1 MLARRWERERYLRH
15 ERCRIAGPAVRPAS
29 IAISRIKSPTLA
41 GEVAFSFFSPSLP
54 PPCTANY
61 SLLRYHR
68 RLTRRGVKGW
78 GGLIVRFAM
87 PRLTRYDGPF
97 LLYFVGVEGTR
108 RRSAL

>member
-68 RLTRRGVKGW
+68 RLTRRGVK
-78 GGLIVRFAM
+78 VRFVM
-87 PRLTRYDGPF
+87 PRLTRYDGPL
-97 LLYFVGVEGTR
+97 LLYFVGGR
-108 RRSAL
+108 RRNAS